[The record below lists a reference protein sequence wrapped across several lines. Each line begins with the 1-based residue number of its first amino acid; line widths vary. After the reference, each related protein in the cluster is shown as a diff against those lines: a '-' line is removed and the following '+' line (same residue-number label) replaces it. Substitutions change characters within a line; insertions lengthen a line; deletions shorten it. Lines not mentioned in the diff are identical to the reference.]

1 MRVPPAKNIAVLIS
15 GRGSNLKSIVA
26 VQPSLG
32 ADIKLVLSN
41 KASAGGLTFAE
52 SNGIETGV
60 LSHRE
65 FGDRQSYDEALV
77 EVLRAHDIDVVVL
90 AGFMRVLGPTF
101 ISAFSNRILNIHP
114 SLLPSYPGLDAQG
127 QALDHGAKVSGC
139 TVHLV
144 DEGTDTGPIVDQAVV
159 PVLPGDT
166 RESLAERILVH
177 EHRILPRALG
187 WLVQGRLELQGRN
200 VVVHEV

>member
-1 MRVPPAKNIAVLIS
+1 MRIPPAKTVAVLIS
-15 GRGSNLKSIVA
+15 GRGSNLRSIIA
-26 VQPSLG
+26 AQDTLG
-32 ADIKLVLSN
+32 AKVQLVLSN
-41 KASAGGLTFAE
+41 KENAGGLAFAE
-52 SNGIETGV
+52 SQGIATEV

-65 FGDRQSYDEALV
+65 FPDRDTYDSALI
-77 EVLRAHDIDVVVL
+77 EVLKSHGVEVVVL
-90 AGFMRVLGPTF
+90 AGFMRVLGPGF
-101 ISAFSNRILNIHP
+101 ISAFANRVLNIHP

-127 QALDHGAKVSGC
+127 QALEHGAKVSGC

-159 PVLPGDT
+159 PVLPDDT
-166 RESLAERILVH
+166 RESLAARILVH

-200 VVVHEV
+200 VVVHQG

>member
-1 MRVPPAKNIAVLIS
+1 MRLPPAKNIAVLIS

-41 KASAGGLTFAE
+41 KASAGGLIFAE
-52 SNGIETGV
+52 SNGIDTVV

-127 QALDHGAKVSGC
+127 QALEHGAKVSGC